1 MIQKGLRIWIGGL
14 VVAASTVMAST
25 ALAQTEP
32 SDFEP
37 VRLDTIPNTFER
49 AFFNQSGTFYDNRSL
64 GRQLEYMIGPG
75 GIGSAGF
82 PDLELE
88 RDAELI
94 NILYEDT
101 LNRQLTSDPM
111 IRTPDLPNPF
121 DTSVRLLPVSG
132 RFRSQAS
139 PQIEGTEFFFEA
151 PLPR

>member
-1 MIQKGLRIWIGGL
+1 MIQKGLRIWLRGL
-14 VVAASTVMAST
+14 VVAASTIMAST

-37 VRLDTIPNTFER
+37 IRLETIPGTFER
-49 AFFNQSGTFYDNRSL
+49 AFFNESGTFYENRSID
-64 GRQLEYMIGPG
+64 RQIEYIIGPG
-75 GIGSAGF
+75 GIGGAAF

-94 NILYEDT
+94 NILYEDM
-101 LNRQLTSDPM
+101 LNQQFASDPV

-121 DTSVRLLPVSG
+121 DTSVRLLPVSD
-132 RFRSQAS
+132 RFR
-139 PQIEGTEFFFEA
+139 PQGGSRIEGSEFFFEA

>member
-1 MIQKGLRIWIGGL
+1 MHKGLRILLRGL

-37 VRLDTIPNTFER
+37 VRLETIPDTFER
-49 AFFNQSGTFYDNRSL
+49 AFFNESGTFYENRSL
-64 GRQLEYMIGPG
+64 RRQLEYIIGPG

-101 LNRQLTSDPM
+101 LNRQFASDPV

-121 DTSVRLLPVSG
+121 DTSVRLLPVSE
-132 RFRSQAS
+132 RFRPQAS
-139 PQIEGTEFFFEA
+139 PRIEGTEFFFEA